1 MGSKNQKAATP
12 EKTMV
17 IDLDWITDDD
27 TLHLFVEHVWG
38 VRIPRQ
44 AVCPGHVAPFT
55 AFANAFFDRDP
66 VQVWKASR
74 GFGGK
79 SWLLGTLTLTE
90 AVVRGAMATILG
102 GSASQSFNVHEVIQ
116 ESLMRENG
124 PKDVLASDPTRY
136 QTNFLNGAWIKPL
149 MASQRSVR
157 GPHPQR
163 LRLDEIDEME
173 YGLLTAALGQ
183 PMHKMR
189 LGKLVKSQTI
199 MSSTHQYPDGT
210 MTQILKEAADK
221 GWPVYEWCYRENLKS
236 NNGWLDDDE
245 VAAKKILVPK
255 AMWDAEY
262 ELQEPSFEGRAFDI
276 EALNLMFSSKP
287 HCDGRA
293 GQEFIFQKPERG
305 AQYVTGVD
313 WAREKDWT
321 VIWTFRTDRTPWETV
336 AFQRTN
342 REYWQSM
349 IAKLN
354 DRLSRYRGLC
364 AYDSTGIGN
373 VVGDYIE
380 EIDDVTVVPTI
391 LSPSSKSTLFSDYIA
406 AIENHYITSPQI
418 DFALTEHRYCRLVDL
433 FGNSKDGH
441 PPDSVVAGALA
452 WSLRDRDLE
461 IVAPDLTDLDKSS
474 YWSTDWGADDW

>member
-1 MGSKNQKAATP
+1 MGGKQQQNA
-12 EKTMV
+12 EKLFK
-17 IDLDWITDDD
+17 IDLDWIQDDD
-27 TLHLFVEHVWG
+27 SLHLFVEHVWG
-38 VRIPRQ
+38 VKIPRNS
-44 AVCPGHVAPFT
+44 VCPNHVAPFT
-55 AFANAFFDRDP
+55 AFANAFFDRDA
-66 VQVWKASR
+66 VQIWKASR

-90 AVVRGAMATILG
+90 AVIRGAMATILG

-116 ESLMRENG
+116 ESLMQENG
-124 PKDVLASDPTRY
+124 PKDVLAADPTRY
-136 QTNFLNGAWIKPL
+136 QTTFLNGAWIRPL

-173 YGLLTAALGQ
+173 YPLLTAALGQ
-183 PMHKMR
+183 PMHKQRM
-189 LGKLVKSQTI
+189 GKLVKAQTI

-210 MTQILKEAADK
+210 MTQMLKEAAEK
-221 GWPVYEWCYRENLKS
+221 QWPVYEWCYRENLVS
-236 NNGWLDDDE
+236 NGGWLDDDE
-245 VAAKKILVPK
+245 VAAKKLLVPK

-276 EALNLMFSSKP
+276 DAIHLMFSRSPK
-287 HCDGRA
+287 CDGRA
-293 GQEFIFQKPERG
+293 GQEFIFQKPEPG
-305 AQYVTGVD
+305 VQYVTGVD

-321 VIWTFRTDRTPWETV
+321 VIWTFRTDTAPWETV

-342 REYWQSM
+342 KEYWQSM

-354 DRLSRYRGLC
+354 DRLQRYPGMC

-380 EIDDVTVVPTI
+380 EHHDVTVVPVI
-391 LSPSSKSTLFSDYIA
+391 LSPSSKATLFSDYIA
-406 AIENHYITSPQI
+406 AVEQNNISAPQI
-418 DFALTEHRYCRLVDL
+418 DFALTEHRYCRLLDL
-433 FGNSKDGH
+433 FGNSRDGH

-452 WSLRDRDLE
+452 WSMRNKDLE
-461 IVAPDLTDLDKSS
+461 VVAPDLGGLEKQS
-474 YWSTDWGADDW
+474 YWSDWAD

>member
-1 MGSKNQKAATP
+1 MGSKKTGAAP
-12 EKTMV
+12 EKTV
-17 IDLDWITDDD
+17 LFDLDWITDDD
-27 TLHLFVEHVWG
+27 TLHLFVEHLWG
-38 VRIPRQ
+38 VRIPRTP
-44 AVCPGHVAPFT
+44 VCPNHTAPFT

-124 PKDVLASDPTRY
+124 PRDVLAADPTRY
-136 QTNFLNGAWIKPL
+136 QTTFLNGAWIRPL

-183 PMHKMR
+183 PMHKNR
-189 LGKLVKSQTI
+189 LGKLVKAQTI

-210 MTQILKEAADK
+210 MTQILKEAGEK

-236 NNGWLDDDE
+236 NDGWLDDDE
-245 VAAKKILVPK
+245 VAAKKVLVPK

-276 EALNLMFSSKP
+276 DAVNAMFSRKP
-287 HCDGRA
+287 KCDGAA
-293 GQEFIFQKPERG
+293 GREFVFQKPEPG
-305 AQYVTGVD
+305 VNYVTGVD

-321 VIWTFRTDRTPWETV
+321 VIWTFRTDRQPWETV

-349 IAKLN
+349 IGKLN
-354 DRLSRYRGLC
+354 QRLQQYRGSC

-380 EIDDVTVVPTI
+380 DIPDVNVVPVT
-391 LSPSSKSTLFSDYIA
+391 LSPASKSTLFSDYIA
-406 AIENHYITSPQI
+406 AVENGNLSSPQVE
-418 DFALTEHRYCRLVDL
+418 FLLTEHRYCRLVDL
-433 FGNSKDGH
+433 YGTSKEGH
-441 PPDSVVAGALA
+441 PPDSIVAGALA
-452 WSLRDRDLE
+452 WSMRDTDLDV
-461 IVAPDLTDLDKSS
+461 VAPDIDGLDKSS
-474 YWSTDWGADDW
+474 YWSSDW

>member
-1 MGSKNQKAATP
+1 MGTDGG
-12 EKTMV
+12 KTIQ
-17 IDLDWITDDD
+17 IDLDMITTDDA
-27 TLHLFVEHVWG
+27 LHAVVERLWG
-38 VRIPRQ
+38 VKIPRDS
-44 AVCPGHVAPFT
+44 VCPGHVAPFT

-90 AVVRGAMATILG
+90 AVVRGAQATILG
-102 GSASQSFNVHEVIQ
+102 ASAAQSMNVHEVIN
-116 ESLMRENG
+116 ESLMREDG
-124 PKDVLASDPTRY
+124 PKNVLAADPTRY
-136 QTNFLNGAWIKPL
+136 QTTLLNGAWVRPL
-149 MASQRSVR
+149 LASQRSVR

-183 PMHKMR
+183 PMHKVRM
-189 LGKLVKSQTI
+189 GKTVPASTI

-236 NNGWLDDDE
+236 NGGFLDDDE
-245 VAAKKILVPK
+245 IAAKKLLVPK

-276 EALNLMFSSKP
+276 DALNTMFSGTP
-287 HCDGRA
+287 QCDGRA
-293 GQEFIFQKPERG
+293 GQEFVFQKPERG
-305 AQYVTGVD
+305 VYYATGVD

-321 VIWTFRTDRTPWETV
+321 VIWTFRTDTTPWETV

-354 DRLSRYRGLC
+354 SRLAKYPGAC

-373 VVGDYIE
+373 VVGDYIDE
-380 EIDDVTVVPTI
+380 TPDVAIHPTI
-391 LSPSSKSTLFSDYIA
+391 LSPSSKSSLFSDYIA
-406 AIENHYITSPQI
+406 AVENGSLSSPQI
-418 DFALTEHRYCRLVDL
+418 NFPLTEHRYCRLLDL

-452 WSLRDRDLE
+452 WSLRDKDVE
-461 IVAPDLTDLDKSS
+461 VVAPDMDGLEKSS
-474 YWSTDWGADDW
+474 YWADWGL